1 MDTGRAAASGLHGMD
16 ACNGVCGTIVLRQLN
31 VGEQPA
37 TPSKQASSGSS
48 FVNAMVGIL
57 AHTCVMVA
65 SIHLPTTT
73 SLRQSAERAVS
84 AGQPL
89 IIMTTLAGCPWCDIV
104 RQQYLVPMNKAKQ
117 LFAFELDVRD
127 RNSRLQAFDGSFTTP
142 SDQTRA
148 WKARFAPT
156 VMFFDAK
163 GQEIAERLVGV
174 AVPDFYG
181 SYLESR
187 LAEAKARLR

>member
-1 MDTGRAAASGLHGMD
+1 
-16 ACNGVCGTIVLRQLN
+16 
-31 VGEQPA
+31 
-37 TPSKQASSGSS
+37 
-48 FVNAMVGIL
+48 
-57 AHTCVMVA
+57 MVA

-89 IIMTTLAGCPWCDIV
+89 IIMTTLTGCPWCDVV

-142 SDQTRA
+142 ADQTRA

-156 VMFFDAK
+156 VLFFDAK

>member
-1 MDTGRAAASGLHGMD
+1 
-16 ACNGVCGTIVLRQLN
+16 
-31 VGEQPA
+31 
-37 TPSKQASSGSS
+37 
-48 FVNAMVGIL
+48 
-57 AHTCVMVA
+57 
-65 SIHLPTTT
+65 
-73 SLRQSAERAVS
+73 
-84 AGQPL
+84 
-89 IIMTTLAGCPWCDIV
+89 MTTLAGCPWCDIV

-156 VMFFDAK
+156 VLFFDAK

-187 LAEAKARLR
+187 LAEAKTRLR

>member
-1 MDTGRAAASGLHGMD
+1 
-16 ACNGVCGTIVLRQLN
+16 
-31 VGEQPA
+31 
-37 TPSKQASSGSS
+37 
-48 FVNAMVGIL
+48 
-57 AHTCVMVA
+57 MVA

-89 IIMTTLAGCPWCDIV
+89 IIMTTLTGCPWCDIV

-156 VMFFDAK
+156 VLFFDAK

-187 LAEAKARLR
+187 LAEAKTRLR

>member
-1 MDTGRAAASGLHGMD
+1 
-16 ACNGVCGTIVLRQLN
+16 
-31 VGEQPA
+31 
-37 TPSKQASSGSS
+37 
-48 FVNAMVGIL
+48 
-57 AHTCVMVA
+57 MVA

-156 VMFFDAK
+156 VLFFDAK

-187 LAEAKARLR
+187 LAEAKTRLR

>member
-1 MDTGRAAASGLHGMD
+1 
-16 ACNGVCGTIVLRQLN
+16 
-31 VGEQPA
+31 
-37 TPSKQASSGSS
+37 
-48 FVNAMVGIL
+48 
-57 AHTCVMVA
+57 MVA

-89 IIMTTLAGCPWCDIV
+89 IIMTTLTGCPWCDIV

-156 VMFFDAK
+156 VLFFDAK
-163 GQEIAERLVGV
+163 GQEVAERLVGV